1 MGPPFWRASFSFLLI
16 LRKHSCPIWSKT
28 SPKLPPGSPTPSWC
42 SLGKVFDVQ
51 ILSLVF
57 ISVTLTVLYIVLSIK
72 LIKEEREEKKQKA
85 AAKKE
90 EEQKKEEPA
99 EEVQSSDSEK
109 TLRKRKHA
117 SCD

>member
-1 MGPPFWRASFSFLLI
+1 MKTGTWQEVIFCYIQLL
-16 LRKHSCPIWSKT
+16 C
-28 SPKLPPGSPTPSWC
+28 
-42 SLGKVFDVQ
+42 
-51 ILSLVF
+51 
-57 ISVTLTVLYIVLSIK
+57 Y
-72 LIKEEREEKKQKA
+72 E

-109 TLRKRKHA
+109 TLRKRKHT

>member
-1 MGPPFWRASFSFLLI
+1 M
-16 LRKHSCPIWSKT
+16 
-28 SPKLPPGSPTPSWC
+28 
-42 SLGKVFDVQ
+42 GKVFDVQ

-57 ISVTLTVLYIVLSIK
+57 ISVMLTVLYIVLSIK